1 MRFKERYEFE
11 LEQNEIKKKKED
23 NYYRIQ
29 KVEVKQEEFLEWLK
43 KEQPSFL
50 DSTDLKE
57 CEDIEK
63 IWYSSIST
71 WNIQEVGGSNE
82 NNYQKKYQKQQI

>member
-1 MRFKERYEFE
+1 MKFKERYEFE
-11 LEQNEIKKKKED
+11 LEQNEINMKKT
-23 NYYRIQ
+23 NNNYRIK

-82 NNYQKKYQKQQI
+82 NNYQKKYQKQ